1 MPDDPLPSSMPGNP
15 PSPAPAPERSTEPV
29 TDAQTVLP
37 SGPVWG
43 NERPPLPSVPGYEI
57 LEEIARGG
65 MGVIYKAR
73 QVSLNRTVAL
83 KMMLA
88 GSLAG
93 PEDLGRFRKEAEA
106 VARLEDP
113 HIVRVYDFGTQDG
126 MPFFTMEYIDGG
138 SLKDR
143 LARERVGYR
152 EAASL
157 VATLGRAM
165 HRAHQAGIVHRDIK
179 PANILLR
186 SSGTPVITDFG
197 LAKRL
202 GAPGDGGTATGVV
215 MGTAPYMAPEQ
226 ASGRPRDVGPHTD
239 VWALGILLYEMLT
252 GHPPF
257 EAPST
262 LDVLVQV
269 VSHEH
274 VPPSRR
280 QPGVPPALDTLCSR
294 CLAKEPARRYP
305 SAAALAEALDAFL
318 IATATAQPSTA
329 GYEVLEE
336 VRHAGAMTLY
346 RARESATGAAVAL
359 RVFDLEACGGPEAR
373 AAAIRTAML
382 VGQLRHLHIAAVQ
395 SVSERHGKL
404 LLQREWAGGGT
415 LADPPQRRTWAVE
428 EAVALSEAL
437 AGALDHAHRQGVLHR
452 ALRPSNVLLG
462 AEGKP
467 LLADFQPPGFP
478 EAPREPHA
486 ALSPGHLAPEQL
498 AGGAAAPTFAIDLYA
513 VGVLLYELLTGR
525 HPYQGTRTNVLL
537 YQMKVGPPPPSQL
550 RPGVPAAVDA
560 VCLRCLQADP
570 KERPRSAAEVAAAL
584 GRVLRPQEAGPA
596 GGAGGKEEPGGRT
609 GWGRWFGWM
618 RRPRPH
624 PPGE

>member
-1 MPDDPLPSSMPGNP
+1 MPDDPLPSSLPSNP
-15 PSPAPAPERSTEPV
+15 PPPAPVPERATEPL
-29 TDAQTVLP
+29 TDAQTILP
-37 SGPVWG
+37 AVPGWG
-43 NERPPLPSVPGYEI
+43 GDRPPLPSVPGYEI
-57 LEEIARGG
+57 IEEIARGG

-93 PEDLGRFRKEAEA
+93 PEDLARFRKEAEA

-143 LARERVGYR
+143 LAHERIGCR
-152 EAASL
+152 AAASL
-157 VATLGRAM
+157 VATLARAM
-165 HRAHQAGIVHRDIK
+165 HRAHQAGIVHRDLK

-186 SSGTPVITDFG
+186 GSETPVITDFG

-202 GAPGDGGTATGVV
+202 GAPGDGTATGVV

-226 ASGRPRDVGPHTD
+226 ASGRPRDVGPHTN

-280 QPGVPPALDTLCSR
+280 QPGVPPALDAVCAR
-294 CLAKEPARRYP
+294 CLAKEPARRY
-305 SAAALAEALDAFL
+305 STAAALAEALDAFL
-318 IATATAQPSTA
+318 IATAAAQPSTA
-329 GYEVLEE
+329 GYEVQEE
-336 VRHAGAMTLY
+336 VRHAGPMTLY
-346 RARESATGAAVAL
+346 RARELATGATVAL
-359 RVFDLEACGGPEAR
+359 RVFDLEACGGPEAQ

-382 VGQLRHLHIAAVQ
+382 VGQLRHPHIAALQ

-404 LLQREWAGGGT
+404 LLQREWAGGT
-415 LADPPQRRTWAVE
+415 LAESTHKRPWAIE
-428 EAVALSEAL
+428 EAVALGEAL

-462 AEGKP
+462 ADGNP

-478 EAPREPHA
+478 QAAREPHPTP
-486 ALSPGHLAPEQL
+486 SPGHLAPEL
-498 AGGAAAPTFAIDLYA
+498 LTRSAAAPTAATDLYA
-513 VGVLLYELLTGR
+513 LGVLLYELLTGR

-537 YQMKVGPPPPSQL
+537 YQMKVGPAPPSQM
-550 RPGVPAAVDA
+550 RPGIPPAVDA
-560 VCLRCLQADP
+560 VCLQCLQADP
-570 KERPRSAAEVAAAL
+570 KERPGSAATVAAAL
-584 GRVLRPQEAGPA
+584 GRVLGPNQADSPGAPEEKEAP
-596 GGAGGKEEPGGRT
+596 EGRS
-609 GWGRWFGWM
+609 GWTRWFGWM
-618 RRPRPH
+618 RRSKH
-624 PPGE
+624 PPPGSGS